1 MAAIITSNFRTV
13 NASHFKEQIEGSSV
27 YVGIGKSDVWSLTTS
42 DTTDTTP
49 TIPEDNLEQLGEA
62 RANFIAMKKI
72 ISADIA
78 HVVPRH
84 TWTSGN
90 SYYSWDSD
98 DASIF
103 DKAFYI
109 ITSEFKVYKCIIAG
123 GGASSIQ
130 PTQTL
135 TAPTAES
142 DGYTWKYMYTVSVA
156 DAEKFLTNSYMPV
169 KTVSLAASAV
179 VAVASTTATII
190 LTETVSDIHVGM
202 TVTGTN
208 VGSSKKVDAIN
219 GSVLTLSGAPT
230 GSVTGILTFAY
241 NADGDA
247 ETVLSEADYAQYLNQ
262 KASRDSVTAGGIER
276 IALVN
281 ASGIEVSSIGTGYT
295 SNTGVAVAIT
305 GDGTGATVTT
315 TSGVTVSG
323 GAVTGITIANKGT
336 NYRVADIVISGGA
349 GSDATARAVIA
360 PKAGHGVDPVSELG
374 GFFVAL
380 NTKLDGNDGGDIT
393 VGNDFRQITLINE
406 PRVHSATP
414 LGGNIA
420 TADTLK
426 GTKALDFNSSAVVGN
441 YVIDELIVGAG
452 GAQAY
457 VVEKDTSNGLL
468 RYHQNSKTGYKNFA
482 TGEVVTGQTSA
493 SAYALEANAS
503 SQISGLTY
511 IDDAVVAADVDR
523 SSGEILFLENRN
535 PISRTT
541 TQIEDIK
548 VIIEF

>member
-27 YVGIGKSDVWSLTTS
+27 YVAIGKSDVWSLTTS

-49 TIPEDNLEQLGEA
+49 FVPSDNLDQLGEA
-62 RANFIAMKKI
+62 RANLVAMKKI
-72 ISADIA
+72 VPADIA

-90 SYYSWDSD
+90 SYYAWDSD

-103 DKAFYI
+103 DKAFYVV
-109 ITSEFKVYKCIIAG
+109 TSEFKVYKCIVAG

-135 TAPTAES
+135 TSPTAES
-142 DGYTWKYMYTVSVA
+142 DGYTWKYMYTISVA

-169 KTVSLAASAV
+169 KTVSLSATAI
-179 VAVASTTATII
+179 VAVASTTTTII
-190 LTETVSDIHVGM
+190 LTETVPGIGVGM
-202 TVTGTN
+202 TVSGTN
-208 VGSSKKVDAIN
+208 VGSSKTVAAIN
-219 GSVLTLSGAPT
+219 GSVLTLSGAPS
-230 GSVTGILTFAY
+230 GSVSGILTFAY
-241 NADGDA
+241 AADSAA
-247 ETVLSEADYAQYLNQ
+247 EAVLSEADYAQYLNQ
-262 KASRDSVTAGGIER
+262 KASRDSSTAGGIER
-276 IALVN
+276 I
-281 ASGIEVSSIGTGYT
+281 EVTAGGTGYT
-295 SNTGVAVAIT
+295 NNTNVAVAIT

-315 TSGVTVSG
+315 TAGITVSS
-323 GAVTGITIANKGT
+323 GAVTAVTIANKGT
-336 NYRVADIVISGGA
+336 NYRVADLVISGGA
-349 GSDATARAVIA
+349 GSDATARAVIS

-393 VGNDFRQITLINE
+393 VGNDFRQITLFNE
-406 PRVHSATP
+406 PRAYNATP
-414 LGGNIA
+414 LAGNIA

-426 GTKALDFNSSAVVGN
+426 ATSYLDFNSSATVAN
-441 YVIDELIVGAG
+441 YTVDELIVGAG

-457 VVEKDTSNGLL
+457 VVEKDTSNGFL
-468 RYHQNSKTGYKNFA
+468 RYHQNSKTGYKAFVN
-482 TGEVVTGQTSA
+482 GEVVTGQS
-493 SAYALEANAS
+493 S
-503 SQISGLTY
+503 SQADTLETSN
-511 IDDAVVAADVDR
+511 AVGNPEVDR
-523 SSGEILFLENRN
+523 ASGEILFLENRN

>member
-27 YVGIGKSDVWSLTTS
+27 YVAIGKSDVWSLTTS

-49 TIPEDNLEQLGEA
+49 FVPSDNLDQLGEA
-62 RANFIAMKKI
+62 RANLIGMKKI
-72 ISADIA
+72 VPADIA

-90 SYYSWDSD
+90 SYYAWDSD

-109 ITSEFKVYKCIIAG
+109 VTSEFKVYKCIKAG

-142 DGYTWKYMYTVSVA
+142 DGYTWKYMYTISVA

-179 VAVASTTATII
+179 VAVASTTVTII
-190 LTETVSDIHVGM
+190 LTETVPGIHVGM
-202 TVTGTN
+202 TVSGTN
-208 VGSSKKVDAIN
+208 VGSSKTVSAIN
-219 GSVLTLSGAPT
+219 GSVLTLSGAPS
-230 GSVTGILTFAY
+230 GSVSGILTFAY
-241 NADGDA
+241 ANDA
-247 ETVLSEADYAQYLNQ
+247 AAENVLSEADYAQYLNQ
-262 KASRDSVTAGGIER
+262 KASRDSATAAGIERIEVTAGG
-276 IALVN
+276 
-281 ASGIEVSSIGTGYT
+281 TGYT
-295 SNTGVAVAIT
+295 NNTNVAVAIT

-315 TSGVTVSG
+315 TSGITVSS

-336 NYRVADIVISGGA
+336 NYRVADIVISGGL

-380 NTKLDGNDGGDIT
+380 NSKLDGNDGGDIT

-406 PRVHSATP
+406 PRAYNATP

-426 GTKALDFNSSAVVGN
+426 ATSYLDFNSSATVAN
-441 YVIDELIVGAG
+441 YTVDELIVGAG

-457 VVEKDTSNGLL
+457 VVEKDTSNGYL
-468 RYHQNSKTGYKNFA
+468 RYHQNSKTGYKAFVN
-482 TGEVVTGQTSA
+482 GEVVTGQS
-493 SAYALEANAS
+493 S
-503 SQISGLTY
+503 SQADTLETSN
-511 IDDAVVAADVDR
+511 AVGNPEVDR
-523 SSGEILFLENRN
+523 ASGEILFLENRN

>member
-27 YVGIGKSDVWSLTTS
+27 YVAIGKSDVWSLTTS

-49 TIPEDNLEQLGEA
+49 FVPSDNLDQLGEA
-62 RANFIAMKKI
+62 RANLVAMKKI
-72 ISADIA
+72 VPADIA

-90 SYYSWDSD
+90 SYYAWDSD

-103 DKAFYI
+103 DKAFYVV
-109 ITSEFKVYKCIIAG
+109 TSEFKVYKCIVAG

-135 TAPTAES
+135 TSPTAES
-142 DGYTWKYMYTVSVA
+142 DGYTWKYMYTISVA

-169 KTVSLAASAV
+169 KTVSLSATAI
-179 VAVASTTATII
+179 VAVASTTTTII
-190 LTETVSDIHVGM
+190 LTETVPGIGVGM
-202 TVTGTN
+202 TVSGTN
-208 VGSSKKVDAIN
+208 VGSSKTVAAIN
-219 GSVLTLSGAPT
+219 GSVLTLSGAPS
-230 GSVTGILTFAY
+230 GSVSGILTFAY
-241 NADGDA
+241 AADSAA
-247 ETVLSEADYAQYLNQ
+247 EAVLSEADYAQYLNQ
-262 KASRDSVTAGGIER
+262 KASRDSSTASGIERIEVTAGG
-276 IALVN
+276 
-281 ASGIEVSSIGTGYT
+281 TGYT
-295 SNTGVAVAIT
+295 NNTNVAVAIT

-315 TSGVTVSG
+315 TAGITVSS
-323 GAVTGITIANKGT
+323 GAVTAVTIANKGT
-336 NYRVADIVISGGA
+336 NYRVADLVISGGA
-349 GSDATARAVIA
+349 GSDATARAVIS

-393 VGNDFRQITLINE
+393 VGNDFRQITLFNE
-406 PRVHSATP
+406 PRAYNATP
-414 LGGNIA
+414 LAGNIA

-426 GTKALDFNSSAVVGN
+426 ATSYLDFNSSATVAN
-441 YVIDELIVGAG
+441 YTVDELIVGAG

-457 VVEKDTSNGLL
+457 VVEKDTSNGFL
-468 RYHQNSKTGYKNFA
+468 RYHQNSKTGYKAFVN
-482 TGEVVTGQTSA
+482 GEVVTGQS
-493 SAYALEANAS
+493 S
-503 SQISGLTY
+503 SQADTLETSN
-511 IDDAVVAADVDR
+511 AVGNPEVDR
-523 SSGEILFLENRN
+523 ASGEILFLENRN

>member
-27 YVGIGKSDVWSLTTS
+27 YVAIGKSDVWSLTTS

-49 TIPEDNLEQLGEA
+49 FVPSDNLDQLGEA
-62 RANFIAMKKI
+62 RANLVAMKKI
-72 ISADIA
+72 VPADIA

-90 SYYSWDSD
+90 SYYAWDSD

-103 DKAFYI
+103 DKAFYVV
-109 ITSEFKVYKCIIAG
+109 TSEFKVYKCIVAG

-135 TAPTAES
+135 TSPTAES
-142 DGYTWKYMYTVSVA
+142 DGYTWKYMYTISVA

-169 KTVSLAASAV
+169 KTVSLSATAII
-179 VAVASTTATII
+179 AVASTTTTII
-190 LTETVSDIHVGM
+190 LTETVPGIGVGM
-202 TVTGTN
+202 TVSGTN
-208 VGSSKKVDAIN
+208 VGSSKTVAAIN
-219 GSVLTLSGAPT
+219 GSVLTLSGAPS
-230 GSVTGILTFAY
+230 GSVSGILTFAY
-241 NADGDA
+241 AADSAA
-247 ETVLSEADYAQYLNQ
+247 EAVLSEADYAQYLNQ
-262 KASRDSVTAGGIER
+262 KASRDSSTAGGIER
-276 IALVN
+276 I
-281 ASGIEVSSIGTGYT
+281 EVTAGGTGYT
-295 SNTGVAVAIT
+295 NNTNVAVAIT

-315 TSGVTVSG
+315 TAGITVAG
-323 GAVTGITIANKGT
+323 GAVTGVTIANKGT
-336 NYRVADIVISGGA
+336 NYRVADLVISGGA
-349 GSDATARAVIA
+349 GSDATARAVIS

-393 VGNDFRQITLINE
+393 VGNDFRQITLFNE
-406 PRVHSATP
+406 PRAYNATP
-414 LGGNIA
+414 LAGNIA

-426 GTKALDFNSSAVVGN
+426 ATSYLDFNSSATVAN
-441 YVIDELIVGAG
+441 YTVDELIVGAG

-457 VVEKDTSNGLL
+457 VVEKDTSNGFL
-468 RYHQNSKTGYKNFA
+468 RYHQNSKTGYKAFVN
-482 TGEVVTGQTSA
+482 GEVVTGQS
-493 SAYALEANAS
+493 S
-503 SQISGLTY
+503 SQADTLETSN
-511 IDDAVVAADVDR
+511 AVGNPEVDR
-523 SSGEILFLENRN
+523 ASGEILFLENRN

>member
-49 TIPEDNLEQLGEA
+49 FIPSDSLDQLGEA
-62 RANFIAMKKI
+62 RANLIGLKKI

-90 SYYSWDSD
+90 SYYAWDSD

-109 ITSEFKVYKCIIAG
+109 VTAEFKVYKCIKAG

-135 TAPTAES
+135 TDPTAES
-142 DGYTWKYMYTVSVA
+142 DGYTWKYMYTISVA

-169 KTVSLAASAV
+169 KTVSLAATAV
-179 VAVASTTATII
+179 VAVNAASSATII
-190 LTETVSDIHVGM
+190 LTETVPSIHVGM
-202 TVTGTN
+202 TVSGTN
-208 VGSSKKVDAIN
+208 VGSTKTVTAIN
-219 GSVLTLSGAPT
+219 GSVLTLSSATAGTVSAA
-230 GSVTGILTFAY
+230 SILTFAY
-241 NADGDA
+241 ANDA
-247 ETVLSEADYAQYLNQ
+247 AAEAVLSEADYAQYLNQ
-262 KASRDSVTAGGIER
+262 KASRDSATAAGLERIEVTAGG
-276 IALVN
+276 
-281 ASGIEVSSIGTGYT
+281 TGYT
-295 SNTGVAVAIT
+295 ANTGVAVAIT

-315 TSGVTVSG
+315 TSGITVSG
-323 GAVTGITIANKGT
+323 GAVTAVTIANKGT
-336 NYRVADIVISGGA
+336 NYRVVDLVISGGA
-349 GSDATARAVIA
+349 GSDATARAVIS
-360 PKAGHGVDPVSELG
+360 PKAGHGIDPVSELG
-374 GFFVAL
+374 AFFVAL
-380 NTKLDGNDGGDIT
+380 NTKLDGNDGGDLT

-406 PRVHSATP
+406 PRVHNATP
-414 LGGNIA
+414 LAGNIA

-426 GTKALDFNSSAVVGN
+426 ATNYLDFNSSAVVAN
-441 YVIDELIVGAG
+441 YTIDELIVGAG

-457 VVEKDTSNGLL
+457 VVEKDTSNGYL
-468 RYHQNSKTGYKNFA
+468 RYHQNSKTGYKAFIN
-482 TGEVVTGQTSA
+482 GE
-493 SAYALEANAS
+493 
-503 SQISGLTY
+503 
-511 IDDAVVAADVDR
+511 AVVGQSSSANYNLESSAAVGSPEVDR